1 LYHVKR
7 RIKHGQFFAKIWNIG
22 AGSFAAFLAGIA
34 ADRAMDTDL
43 EISQQ
48 NVRLGERLVMDQLGR
63 IGKMERRGYD
73 TKQALEFLAVLAN
86 SLNIGKDRIDFIL
99 EELGRERPNS
109 AG

>member
-1 LYHVKR
+1 
-7 RIKHGQFFAKIWNIG
+7 
-22 AGSFAAFLAGIA
+22 
-34 ADRAMDTDL
+34 MD
-43 EISQQ
+43 E
-48 NVRLGERLVMDQLGR
+48 LGR

-73 TKQALEFLAVLAN
+73 TKQALEFLAVLTN